1 YVGRPLER
9 GAGQGDDAMDQRP
22 AQHDGIVHRQR
33 GAHVLAEHADVRREP
48 AAGYLTAGQDL
59 DQLLLAPRRVFG
71 GYLDNADRFA
81 LGRSAHRGDRLGLV
95 VLDADQYPFGVENV
109 AKYLNAGDDL
119 RCVMAHAHV
128 VGGDVGLALRGV
140 DHQRVDAVV
149 RARQQL
155 GCRRKAGPAQAADAG
170 GVDQV
175 QQRDRF
181 QAAPAGGRLQ
191 LCPAVLAV
199 AVENDRR
206 LVQAGCVGVGRVLD
220 GADDPGCRRMQRAAE
235 FAIGNGQQ
243 LPLEY
248 SVAGIHHRLG
258 STADMLQQREDQA
271 RGQRWVFQP
280 AGGGLDLV
288 LGWVNATGDIPDTRL
303 GGHQDTPRWSA
314 TSVGGGGAIQPQF
327 WVVTGKI
334 GRA

>member
-1 YVGRPLER
+1 
-9 GAGQGDDAMDQRP
+9 
-22 AQHDGIVHRQR
+22 
-33 GAHVLAEHADVRREP
+33 
-48 AAGYLTAGQDL
+48 
-59 DQLLLAPRRVFG
+59 
-71 GYLDNADRFA
+71 
-81 LGRSAHRGDRLGLV
+81 
-95 VLDADQYPFGVENV
+95 
-109 AKYLNAGDDL
+109 
-119 RCVMAHAHV
+119 
-128 VGGDVGLALRGV
+128 
-140 DHQRVDAVV
+140 
-149 RARQQL
+149 
-155 GCRRKAGPAQAADAG
+155 
-170 GVDQV
+170 
-175 QQRDRF
+175 
-181 QAAPAGGRLQ
+181 
-191 LCPAVLAV
+191 AV
-199 AVENDRR
+199 AVENDRW

-327 WVVTGKI
+327 WVVTGSGSMSMQSTGQGSTHRSQPVHSSMI
-334 GRA
+334 TVCICFAAPRMASTGHA